1 MQTPDHC
8 AQPELMSVENAILKI
23 QQAIQ
28 PVVETEVVDLLD
40 ALDRVLAET
49 VFSAI
54 DVPSYDNSAMDGY
67 ALCVMD
73 DRTEFKVIGQSLAG
87 HAFSGELEPGEC
99 IRIMT
104 GAVVPAG
111 ANAVVMQ
118 EQVSVA
124 DSKIFLN
131 IIAKPGDNIRK
142 AGEDLAKGNIVLK
155 KSHRITPVD
164 IGLLASLGVSRLT
177 VFRRLRVAILSTGD
191 ELTPITEP
199 LKPGN
204 IYDSNR
210 YVLHALLKRLNVEII
225 DAGLIADDY
234 KKIDNAI
241 QNTMAVADVI
251 ITSGGVSVGDADYTK
266 QVLMESGEINFW
278 KIAMKPGKPFA
289 FGKLGKGYFFG
300 LPGNPVSAVVTYHQ
314 LVLPGLRRMA
324 GEIFSAATSITA
336 VAADALKKQPGRKDF
351 QRGILSS
358 DKQQN
363 LVKSTGMQSSGM
375 LSSMA
380 KANCYILLDAERG
393 SVKDGE
399 SVEVLPFDKFIL

>member
-40 ALDRVLAET
+40 ALDRVLAEN

-54 DVPSYDNSAMDGY
+54 DVPGYDNSAMDGY
-67 ALCVMD
+67 ALCVED
-73 DRTEFKVIGQSLAG
+73 DRKEFKVIGQSLAG
-87 HAFSGELEPGEC
+87 HAFSGELKSGEC

-104 GAVVPAG
+104 GAVIPAG
-111 ANAVVMQ
+111 ANSVVMQ
-118 EQVSVA
+118 EQVSIVDDRILLQVA
-124 DSKIFLN
+124 SAIGN
-131 IIAKPGDNIRK
+131 NIRK
-142 AGEDLAKGNIVLK
+142 AGEDLAKGNRVLE

-164 IGLLASLGVSRLT
+164 IGLLASLGYSRLT

-191 ELTPITEP
+191 ELTPINQP
-199 LKPGN
+199 LEPGN

-210 YVLHALLKRLNVEII
+210 YVLHALLKRLNVDII
-225 DAGLIADDY
+225 DVGLIADDY
-234 KKIDNAI
+234 EKINDAI
-241 QNTMAVADVI
+241 KSAMEIADAI
-251 ITSGGVSVGDADYTK
+251 ITTGGVSVGDADYTK

-278 KIAMKPGKPFA
+278 KVAMKPGKPFA

-314 LVLPGLRRMA
+314 LVLPGLRSMA

-358 DKQQN
+358 DNQQN
-363 LVKSTGMQSSGM
+363 RVKSTGMQSSGM

-380 KANCYILLDAERG
+380 KANCYILLDADRG
-393 SVKDGE
+393 SVNAGE
-399 SVEVLPFDKFIL
+399 TVEALPFDKYIC

>member
-8 AQPELMSVENAILKI
+8 AKPELMSVENAIHNI

-28 PVVETEVVDLLD
+28 PVIETEAVDLLD

-54 DVPSYDNSAMDGY
+54 DVPGYDNSAMDGY
-67 ALCVMD
+67 ALCVED
-73 DRTEFKVIGQSLAG
+73 DRTEFNVIGQSLAG
-87 HAFSGELEPGEC
+87 HVFSGELKSGEC

-104 GAVVPAG
+104 GAVIPAG

-118 EQVSVA
+118 EQISVA
-124 DSKIFLN
+124 DNKIFLN
-131 IIAKPGDNIRK
+131 IIVKPGDNIRK
-142 AGEDLAKGNIVLK
+142 AGEDLAKGNIVLE

-164 IGLLASLGVSRLT
+164 IGLLASLGISRLI

-191 ELTPITEP
+191 ELTPINQSLE
-199 LKPGN
+199 PGN

-234 KKIDNAI
+234 QKINNAI
-241 QNTMAVADVI
+241 QNAMAVADVI

-266 QVLMESGEINFW
+266 QVLMESGEIHFW

-289 FGKLGKGYFFG
+289 FGRLGKGYFFG

-314 LVLPGLRRMA
+314 LVLRGLRWLA
-324 GEIFSAATSITA
+324 GEIFSVPPSIIATSSS
-336 VAADALKKQPGRKDF
+336 ALKKQPGRKDF
-351 QRGILSS
+351 QRGILFG
-358 DKQQN
+358 DNQQN
-363 LVKSTGMQSSGM
+363 LVKATGMQSSGM
-375 LSSMA
+375 LSSVA

-393 SVKDGE
+393 SVKEGE
-399 SVEVLPFDKFIL
+399 TVEVLPFDKYIQ